1 MTQFLQALFDGLSQ
15 GGVYAVLAVGVAVVS
30 AVMSFPNFAHG
41 WLAMWAA
48 SLTISLISAVPLLV
62 ALVIATAIVVV
73 FTVVAGRLTFLMGK
87 SANSE
92 VLMLK
97 SLALGLVLQAA
108 AILVFG
114 DAPRLFPAPSWFGE
128 VFVLGGIRIGAA
140 SLASLA
146 VAVVALVGLLALLRG
161 TDLGLKMRATAQDM
175 STADMVGIR
184 TRRVVLTAMVIAG
197 VLAGVAS
204 FLWFA
209 RAGSVTPRAGLEI
222 TMVAFVALV
231 LGGLRNIGGA
241 VLGGL
246 LLGMVDAFLATYLP
260 SDVHGFTRAFT
271 YTLLIAVLVFR
282 PDGLLQ
288 RKVVLTR

>member
-1 MTQFLQALFDGLSQ
+1 MMQLLQVLFDGLSQ

-30 AVMSFPNFAHG
+30 AVMNFPNFAHG
-41 WLAMWAA
+41 WLVMWAA
-48 SLTISLISAVPLLV
+48 SVTVTLTAILPLLPALAIAAVVIV
-62 ALVIATAIVVV
+62 AISVVG
-73 FTVVAGRLTFLMGK
+73 GRLTFLTG
-87 SANSE
+87 SAAGSE

-97 SLALGLVLQAA
+97 SLAFGLVLQAA

-114 DAPRLFPAPSWFGE
+114 DAPRLFPAPDWFGT
-128 VFVLGGIRIGAA
+128 VFIVGELRISAA
-140 SLASLA
+140 SLTSLG
-146 VAVVALVGLLALLRG
+146 VALVALGGLLALLKG
-161 TDLGLKMRATAQDM
+161 TDLGLKMRATAQNM
-175 STADMVGIR
+175 STAALVGIR
-184 TRRVVLTAMVIAG
+184 APRIVTTALVIAG
-197 VLAGVAS
+197 ALAAIAS

-209 RAGSVTPRAGLEI
+209 KAGSVTPRSGMEI

-246 LLGMVDAFLATYLP
+246 LLGLVDAFMATYLP
-260 SDVHGFTRAFT
+260 AEVQGLTRAFT
-271 YTLLIAVLVFR
+271 YTILIAVLVFR

>member
-41 WLAMWAA
+41 WLVMWAA
-48 SLTISLISAVPLLV
+48 SLTVSLSGAVPLLP
-62 ALVIATAIVVV
+62 ALMIATVAIVVIAV
-73 FTVVAGRLTFLMGK
+73 MGGLLTFLAG
-87 SANSE
+87 SAAHSE

-114 DAPRLFPAPSWFGE
+114 EPPRLFPAPDWFGE
-128 VFVLGGIRIGAA
+128 VIVLGELRIGAA
-140 SLASLA
+140 SLTSLA
-146 VAVVALVGLLALLRG
+146 VALVALGGLLALLRG
-161 TDLGLKMRATAQDM
+161 TDLGLKMRATAQNM
-175 STADMVGIR
+175 PTAALVGVR
-184 TRRVVLTAMVIAG
+184 TQRVVTMALMIAG
-197 VLAGVAS
+197 VLAVIAS
-204 FLWFA
+204 FLWYA
-209 RAGSVTPRAGLEI
+209 KAGSVTPRSGLEI

-246 LLGMVDAFLATYLP
+246 LLGLVDAFMATYLP
-260 SDVHGFTRAFT
+260 SEAQGLTRALT
-271 YTLLIAVLVFR
+271 YTVLIAVLVFR